1 MFSCLSL
8 QRKYSAFPDD
18 PLYLNCFRFHP
29 ASQEGQ
35 ARVRHSVPVADAPR
49 SLQGKGSVFSIFLL
63 MITCMW
69 LTFFTQ
75 SRANSFCLQ
84 KIKHSD
90 FTSLLLNRNH
100 HVYSISWIYLFLI
113 LFLFRYALKIIYIN
127 CSGFVNLYHIFL
139 LFVPITAL

>member
-1 MFSCLSL
+1 MFLRLSL

-18 PLYLNCFRFHP
+18 PLCLNCFQFHP

-35 ARVRHSVPVADAPR
+35 ARIRHSVPIADAPR
-49 SLQGKGSVFSIFLL
+49 SLQGQGSVFSIVVL
-63 MITCMW
+63 MITCML
-69 LTFFTQ
+69 LTFLTP

-100 HVYSISWIYLFLI
+100 HLYSISWIYLFLI
-113 LFLFRYALKIIYIN
+113 LFLIEVYIKN
-127 CSGFVNLYHIFL
+127 HVY
-139 LFVPITAL
+139 